1 MSCNLTWC
9 HQDLMQRVRVIELKR
24 GKVKI
29 HWWKAMLRGW
39 LVMKSLPKSGEA
51 LTQWTATHWGTAE
64 LESNMFEFKI
74 LTLTVARLTIFITKG
89 SHQSWSTILGPWD
102 CLNCFL
108 LRPLSFSAPL
118 ASLSWMRG
126 SLRTW
131 IRCLL
136 GQWYDWW
143 GVWPLER
150 QCCLW
155 WWCFDADEM
164 MVKHLISAISSTPP
178 SDCQGHHKGHMIA
191 PTSHRGGNI
200 TPAAQSICW
209 QRGLSSCLPNLQT
222 IPGQM

>member
-1 MSCNLTWC
+1 
-9 HQDLMQRVRVIELKR
+9 
-24 GKVKI
+24 
-29 HWWKAMLRGW
+29 
-39 LVMKSLPKSGEA
+39 
-51 LTQWTATHWGTAE
+51 
-64 LESNMFEFKI
+64 MFEFKN
-74 LTLTVARLTIFITKG
+74 LTLTLARFTIFIIYG
-89 SHQSWSTILGPWD
+89 SHQPKAPYWETAWTAFFCGH
-102 CLNCFL
+102 CL
-108 LRPLSFSAPL
+108 SAPL

-164 MVKHLISAISSTPP
+164 MVKHLISAISPTPP